1 MRGNRVLVDTSIWIA
16 YFKDTD
22 PVLTERIDG
31 VLTDSDIYVPK
42 VVIAELIQ
50 GAKTEKEISVIEDF
64 VEAFYVIDQTE
75 NTWLHAGRLSYSMK
89 RKGITVNIV
98 DCYIAVIAHENNCKI
113 MTLDEHF
120 KGIKKY
126 IPLEL
131 LQ

>member
-1 MRGNRVLVDTSIWIA
+1 VRDNKVLVDTSIWLS
-16 YFKDTD
+16 YFKDAD
-22 PVLTERIDG
+22 SVLTEKIDG
-31 VLTDSDIYVPK
+31 VLTDSDIYVPR

-64 VEAFYVIDQTE
+64 VEAFNVIDQTE
-75 NTWLHAGRLSYSMK
+75 NTWLRAGRLSFSMK

-120 KGIKKY
+120 KGINKY

-131 LQ
+131 L